1 MTEVRH
7 NAISVPQEAIQE
19 LQGMHQVFVVDTTH
33 HAHIRNVTLGPQIGQ
48 NWLVNQGIEPDDAVV
63 IDGMAKLK
71 DGALVNPHAAN
82 LAASTKA
89 E

>member
-1 MTEVRH
+1 
-7 NAISVPQEAIQE
+7 
-19 LQGMHQVFVVDTTH
+19 
-33 HAHIRNVTLGPQIGQ
+33 VTLGPQIGQ
-48 NWLVNQGIEPDDAVV
+48 NWLVNQGIEPNDAVV

-71 DGALVNPHAAN
+71 DGALVNPHAAAK